1 MATRQQFELSTDER
15 RKRTFSEEFKKQKV
29 KEIERKQ
36 TTVLEVSKAYQV
48 RANNVYKWI
57 DKYSL
62 KDKNGVRLVI
72 EMESE
77 TKRVLALLQKVAE
90 LERIVGQKQIV
101 IDFQEKMIELAE
113 QEYNVDIKKKFDSE
127 QSSSTGITEK
137 K

>member
-1 MATRQQFELSTDER
+1 MATRQQFELSTEER

-62 KDKNGVRLVI
+62 KDKNGVRLVV